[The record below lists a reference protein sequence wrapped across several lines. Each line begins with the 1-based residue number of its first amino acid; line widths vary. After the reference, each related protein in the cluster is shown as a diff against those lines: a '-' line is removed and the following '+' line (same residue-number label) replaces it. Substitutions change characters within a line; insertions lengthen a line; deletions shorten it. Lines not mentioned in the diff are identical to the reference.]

1 MSMSVVSAIVTEML
15 AWKVCCISPQFR
27 HKSLYHGF
35 TPQQPIY
42 FLITKRSLFF
52 NAKPC
57 IKPDRTFSF
66 LFLSFLYCSIPNN
79 VALMVVECCCSGG
92 EIPGGYARCCVLC
105 VVCVSVYMRCT
116 YMDYA
121 ASVSNSS

>member
-15 AWKVCCISPQFR
+15 AWKMCCISPQFR

-92 EIPGGYARCCVLC
+92 EIPGGIRKMLCVVCCVLC
-105 VVCVSVYMRCT
+105 
-116 YMDYA
+116 A
-121 ASVSNSS
+121 